1 MLPRVRQGQCWRVT
15 DWFGKILEGKMD
27 KTCAMFVIGSKGD
40 MKSNNYCIL
49 CKLNG
54 EQFHSEIGI

>member
-1 MLPRVRQGQCWRVT
+1 MLES
-15 DWFGKILEGKMD
+15 DWFGRILEGKMD

-40 MKSNNYCIL
+40 MKSNNHCFL

-54 EQFHSEIGI
+54 DQFHSEIGI